1 MVPAT
6 GKGRPTPSRKEA
18 EAARK
23 KRMAPP
29 RNRKEAAA
37 RRREAIREARAKTRA
52 AMETGEERYLPV
64 RDQGPVKRYIRDYVD
79 SHRTIGQFMIPIF
92 FVIFVLVYVNTSWA
106 ATLGSMAWLIVI
118 VLLALDS
125 VRILR
130 GVKAGIRSRFGD
142 DATKGITMYTLLRS
156 WQMRRLRLPKP
167 LVKPGQPI

>member
-1 MVPAT
+1 MVKAS
-6 GKGRPTPSRKEA
+6 GKGRATPTRKEA

-37 RRREAIREARAKTRA
+37 RRKEAIRASRAKTRA

-64 RDQGPVKRYIRDYVD
+64 RDQGPVKRYARDYVD
-79 SHRTIGQFMIPIF
+79 THRTIGEFLLPIF
-92 FVIFVLVYVNTSWA
+92 FVIFALVFINTPWA
-106 ATLGSMAWLIVI
+106 AAVGNTAWLIVI

-125 VRILR
+125 VRIVR